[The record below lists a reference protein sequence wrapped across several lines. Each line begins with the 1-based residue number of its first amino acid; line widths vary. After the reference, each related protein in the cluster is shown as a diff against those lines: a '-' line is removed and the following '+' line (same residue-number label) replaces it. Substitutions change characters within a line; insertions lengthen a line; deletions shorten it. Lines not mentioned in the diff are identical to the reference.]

1 VKPAAP
7 LFLARR
13 GYRYRRLT
21 DAARILPV
29 LGAFLFLLPLLWGGG
44 MTRSGVIYL
53 FSVWLGLI
61 ILSAILAR
69 LLSAH
74 GERAQEDGEGG
85 AN

>member
-1 VKPAAP
+1 MKPPAP

-21 DAARILPV
+21 DAARLLPV

-53 FSVWLGLI
+53 FTAWIVLI
-61 ILSAILAR
+61 ILAAVLAR
-69 LLSAH
+69 LLAAH
-74 GERAQEDGEGG
+74 DARAREEGEGE
-85 AN
+85 AD

>member
-1 VKPAAP
+1 MKPPAP

-53 FSVWLGLI
+53 FAVWIFLI
-61 ILSAILAR
+61 ILSAIVAR
-69 LLSAH
+69 LLAAY
-74 GERAQEDGEGG
+74 GERTREDGEGG
-85 AN
+85 AD